1 MGDKVYAKE
10 PTTYEELK
18 DYGNHIV
25 QYSMEY
31 SFCAG
36 CESCMIMCA
45 LEHEGF
51 NGKGNGRIHVDLG
64 TRSLVHHVLSCQQC
78 NDHPCYEAC
87 PKKDEAM
94 KIDPDTGIVYI
105 DEEFC
110 IGCGL
115 CAKNC
120 KFEDSRI
127 WIKKDKVRKNWK
139 AVKCDLCRGNPEG
152 PQCVKWCPVQCI
164 GLSDDAM
171 IDEDGLFR
179 PKASAEA
186 AE

>member
-1 MGDKVYAKE
+1 
-10 PTTYEELK
+10 
-18 DYGNHIV
+18 
-25 QYSMEY
+25 
-31 SFCAG
+31 
-36 CESCMIMCA
+36 
-45 LEHEGF
+45 
-51 NGKGNGRIHVDLG
+51 
-64 TRSLVHHVLSCQQC
+64 
-78 NDHPCYEAC
+78 
-87 PKKDEAM
+87 M

-179 PKASAEA
+179 PKASAET